1 MPYRSFGAARVTAR
15 ALWLLCLCILLTMPD
30 AAAAQPAALIE
41 RAREAAQSDRNS
53 ESARLFALH
62 LQQYPEQRREIL
74 REYADQL
81 IYAGAP
87 ERALPLLR
95 EVLGWSTRDEE
106 RRQAQQS
113 YALALLWSDQ
123 HRQAIRTYDA
133 ILAADPGNEEALF
146 NRVRALQWLDRPDRA
161 AAALDALPQTLREGG
176 RAQEIRRELQR
187 NARPTTRVTGHYVD
201 QADGLQIRGFRL
213 DQQLFALGGAAQ
225 VQPYFE
231 HRRFDQDRDGG
242 ISSYGPGIIVAHR
255 PADWLEVRGLVG
267 VEFQRG
273 SGVERTEPV
282 YEASIAVLPSDRLRF
297 DLVTARRTL
306 DNLRSLQLG
315 ITSTHYFASAD
326 YWPDPMWKLTAR
338 GELTDYSDGNERR
351 WVQVQVERRVSRDPH
366 IFIGARATAFR
377 FEDRLDHGY
386 FNPDSLRSLEL
397 TARGWSKIG
406 RATWVELAS
415 SFGPEKSSPGTTKL
429 AYWLRGK
436 LTHQLTHRLEASL
449 VAERL
454 SSQGVANSG
463 FARNTVSLSLGLR
476 W

>member
-1 MPYRSFGAARVTAR
+1 MPYRSFGRAGVTVHG
-15 ALWLLCLCILLTMPD
+15 LSLLFFWMFLTIPH
-30 AAAAQPAALIE
+30 AAAAQPATLIE
-41 RAREAAQSDRNS
+41 RAREAARSDRNS

-62 LQQYPEQRREIL
+62 LQQHPEQRREIL

-81 IYAGAP
+81 IYSGAP

-95 EVLGWSTRDEE
+95 EVLGWSIRDEE

-123 HRQAIRTYDA
+123 HRQAIRAYDR
-133 ILAADPGNEEALF
+133 ILASDPGNEDALL
-146 NRVRALQWLDRPDRA
+146 NRVRALQWLGRPDRA
-161 AAALDALPQTLREGG
+161 AAALDALPQRLREGG
-176 RAQEIRRELQR
+176 RAQEIQRELER
-187 NARPTTRVTGHYVD
+187 NARPTTRVSGHYLD
-201 QADGLQIRGFRL
+201 QADGLRIRGFRL
-213 DQQLFALGGAAQ
+213 DQALFPLSAASQ

-231 HRRFDQDRDGG
+231 QRRFDKGSDGS
-242 ISSYGPGIIVAHR
+242 ISSYGPGIGVAHR
-255 PADWLEVRGLVG
+255 PADWLQLRGLVG

-273 SGVERTEPV
+273 SGVDRTEPV
-282 YEASIAVLPSDRLRF
+282 YEASVAVLPSDRLRF

-351 WVQVQVERRVSRDPH
+351 WAQVQVERRVSRDPQ

-386 FNPDSLRSLEL
+386 FNPDNLRSLEL
-397 TARGWSKIG
+397 TARGWSKVG
-406 RATWVELAS
+406 PATWVDLAS
-415 SFGPEKSSPGTTKL
+415 SFGPEKSSPGATRL
-429 AYWLRGK
+429 AYRLRGK
-436 LTHQLTHRLEASL
+436 LTHQLTDRLEASL
-449 VAERL
+449 VAEQL

>member
-1 MPYRSFGAARVTAR
+1 MPYRSFGRAGVTIHV
-15 ALWLLCLCILLTMPD
+15 LSLLFFWIFLTIPH
-30 AAAAQPAALIE
+30 AAAAQPATLIE
-41 RAREAAQSDRNS
+41 RAREAARSDRNN

-62 LQQYPEQRREIL
+62 LRQHPEQRREIL

-81 IYAGAP
+81 IYSGAP

-95 EVLGWSTRDEE
+95 EVLGWSTPDEE
-106 RRQAQQS
+106 RRKAQQS

-123 HRQAIRTYDA
+123 HRQAIRTYDT
-133 ILAADPGNEEALF
+133 ILAADPGNEDALL
-146 NRVRALQWLDRPDRA
+146 NRVRALQWLGRPDRA
-161 AAALDALPQTLREGG
+161 AAALDALPQGLRDGG

-187 NARPTTRVTGHYVD
+187 NARPTTRVTAHYVD

-213 DQQLFALGGAAQ
+213 DQQLFALKGALQ

-231 HRRFDQDRDGG
+231 QRRFDKGSDGRVSSTAPG
-242 ISSYGPGIIVAHR
+242 ISVAHR
-255 PADWLEVRGLVG
+255 PADWVQLRGLVG
-267 VEFQRG
+267 IEIQRG
-273 SGVERTEPV
+273 FGVDRTEPV
-282 YEASIAVLPSDRLRF
+282 YEASVALLPSDRLRF

-315 ITSTHYFASAD
+315 ITTTHYFASAD

-338 GELTDYSDGNERR
+338 GELTDFSDGNRRR
-351 WVQVQVERRVSRDPH
+351 WAQVQVERRVSRDPH
-366 IFIGARATAFR
+366 LFIGARATAFR

-386 FNPDSLRSLEL
+386 FNPDNLRSVEL
-397 TARGWSKIG
+397 TARGWSKVG
-406 RATWVELAS
+406 TATWVELAS

-436 LTHQLTHRLEASL
+436 LTQQLTDRLEASL

-454 SSQGVANSG
+454 ASQGVANSG
-463 FARNTVSLSLGLR
+463 FARNTVSLSLALR